1 MRGRACS
8 SQSLSQL
15 TEVYMPT
22 TLYQL
27 SRQYSRAPAPDFAL
41 VIAVILAG
49 FVLRLAMIHFGL
61 KLDYG
66 IGILG

>member
-1 MRGRACS
+1 
-8 SQSLSQL
+8 
-15 TEVYMPT
+15 MPT